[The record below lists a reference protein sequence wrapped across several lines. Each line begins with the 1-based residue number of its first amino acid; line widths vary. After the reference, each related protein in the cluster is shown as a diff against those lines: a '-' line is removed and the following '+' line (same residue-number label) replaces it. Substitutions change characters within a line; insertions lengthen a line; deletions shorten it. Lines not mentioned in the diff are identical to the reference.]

1 MPPHPSTA
9 EESSFSVWNGNS
21 PGAQGRGLQMR
32 VSPRLLTLTMAVV
45 LTAFLLVLIGWLL
58 QEAPP
63 LQVRQLPDGTVL
75 RLEAVTHGPQQR
87 FVRGRN
93 WQRLLAPLLSPS
105 LRTLPGAAIYT
116 YRPIYPKYSSPLV
129 FWISRS
135 AISSPNQFWWPR
147 AVAFDEHGCE
157 FNARRFPLE
166 FSPPY

>member
-1 MPPHPSTA
+1 MSVSHGSDMRTGVLTPATMRVLSAFRIRQQYRPRPHGLAGGDARAPTQPAPHPSTA
-9 EESSFSVWNGNS
+9 EESAFSVWNGNS

-45 LTAFLLVLIGWLL
+45 LTAFLLMLIGWLL
-58 QEAPP
+58 QEPHP

-105 LRTLPGAAIYT
+105 LQPMPPG
-116 YRPIYPKYSSPLV
+116 
-129 FWISRS
+129 
-135 AISSPNQFWWPR
+135 
-147 AVAFDEHGCE
+147 
-157 FNARRFPLE
+157 
-166 FSPPY
+166 